1 MTDEVKPEDVPKPE
15 EAEKPPADVAEQAKE
30 GEAGAAEDAN

>member
-1 MTDEVKPEDVPKPE
+1 MADEVKPEDVPKPE
-15 EAEKPPADVAEQAKE
+15 EGAEKVDPAKE

>member
-15 EAEKPPADVAEQAKE
+15 EAEKPPADVAKE